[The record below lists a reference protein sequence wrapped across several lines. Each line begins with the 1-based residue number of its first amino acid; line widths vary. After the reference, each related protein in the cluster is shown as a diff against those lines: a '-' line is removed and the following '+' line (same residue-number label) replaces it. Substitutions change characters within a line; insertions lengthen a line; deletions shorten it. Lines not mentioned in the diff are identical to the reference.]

1 MINLSRDG
9 ISPSSDDSF
18 DEDVIGNI
26 EENET
31 IGGDSGGG
39 EGFGLGGRARESVQE
54 PAAFDAV

>member
-9 ISPSSDDSF
+9 VGPSSDDSF
-18 DEDVIGNI
+18 DEDFIGNI

-39 EGFGLGGRARESVQE
+39 EGFGLGGCAWESV
-54 PAAFDAV
+54 